1 MAVIRNLP
9 RLYPIVDAG
18 LLARAALSP
27 ERFAWDLR
35 EAGVA
40 FLQYRNKAGSA
51 AEVLLAAE
59 RLRAIFPVGEAC
71 LILNDRAALAA
82 AGDFDGVHLGQDDL
96 TPAEARLLTGPSKLI
111 GYSTHT
117 PRQAAAGEA
126 GPADYLAI
134 GPVFPTSSKVN
145 PDPVI
150 GLEGV
155 AAARAATR
163 KPLVAI
169 GGITRENCAAVL
181 GAGADSVAVI
191 SGLLPRAGETV
202 QAIVREYRALLGL

>member
-1 MAVIRNLP
+1 MAAIRNLP

-18 LLARAALSP
+18 LLARAALSA
-27 ERFAWDLR
+27 ERFAQDLR
-35 EAGVA
+35 SAGIA
-40 FLQYRNKAGSA
+40 FLQYRNKAGSD
-51 AEVLLAAE
+51 AEVLLAVE
-59 RLRAIFPVGEAC
+59 MLRAIFPVDEAC

-82 AGDFDGVHLGQDDL
+82 DGKWDGVHLGQNDL
-96 TPAEARLLTGPSKLI
+96 TPGEARLLIGPSKLI
-111 GYSTHT
+111 GYSTHN
-117 PRQAAAGEA
+117 PGQVSAGDA
-126 GPADYLAI
+126 GAADYLAV

-191 SGLLPRAGETV
+191 SDLLPRAGETV
-202 QAIVREYRALLGL
+202 QAIVREYRSLLGA